1 VEEYDILLVGGTVV
15 DGTGRPAFKSDI
27 AIRGDRI
34 VEVRPGIRGDARLT
48 IDAGGLVVAPG
59 FVGAHADKTLPF
71 VSTAE

>member
-1 VEEYDILLVGGTVV
+1 VG
-15 DGTGRPAFKSDI
+15 
-27 AIRGDRI
+27 
-34 VEVRPGIRGDARLT
+34 PGIRGDARLA